1 MPKIK
6 NKQPKRQFYGT
17 IEEKPPTEQKLF
29 ALQDQLFAERK
40 KYKKAME
47 AWAKNPSKSKKPI
60 DGSSKIWSEM
70 LEICFN
76 YSKSMILKRNKGNK
90 FMEPEDVEDKAID
103 AAISFMNQFL
113 KREDFEVG
121 ASFAGLIKFKI
132 VEILYKGRE
141 DYHVSLNQIISDDSK
156 TELIDS
162 LGAGNLQSVICSNVN
177 NPEEMLLKESPKDII
192 HEVLKEL
199 DEEIGHDSLLA
210 FKVRLYLT
218 IILRS
223 PKTRHIKRL
232 FLEHWAEDYKTE
244 QVLESTVLEI
254 YNRLRENSYRGYI

>member
-1 MPKIK
+1 MPKLK
-6 NKQPKRQFYGT
+6 SKQPKREFYGT
-17 IEEKPPTEQKLF
+17 IAEKPPTEQKLF
-29 ALQDQLFAERK
+29 ALQSQLFEERK
-40 KYKKAME
+40 KYKKAIE
-47 AWAKNPSKSKKPI
+47 QWIKNPSKFKKPV
-60 DGSSKIWSEM
+60 DGSSKVWSEM

-76 YSKSMILKRNKGNK
+76 YANSMILKRNKGNK
-90 FMEPEDVEDKAID
+90 FMEPEEVEDKAID

-113 KREDFEVG
+113 RREDFEVG

-132 VEILYKGRE
+132 VEILYKSRE

-162 LGAGNLQSVICSNVN
+162 LSSSNSQSIICSNAA
-177 NPEEMLLKESPKDII
+177 NPEEMLLKETPKEII

-199 DEEIGHDSLLA
+199 DDEVGHDSLLA
-210 FKVRLYLT
+210 FKVRMYLT

-244 QVLESTVLEI
+244 QVLESTILEI
-254 YNRLRENSYRGYI
+254 YNRLRESSYRGYC